1 MYLIFNSC
9 NKPMLEYRIVW
20 GIMLPILFFTIQM
33 HCHVICQLLS
43 SIQTSIFPSFPFLPH
58 NFPSLWPSSFHQE
71 AGIKKKTPTLAFMDL
86 RMSFYWSETSI
97 KDHDECEG
105 KKKNRKKGT
114 IALLIQQPDVHS
126 SLLSCPSTSLSF
138 TSKTRNQWAAIKLSK
153 PLFHWLQSGL
163 DS

>member
-20 GIMLPILFFTIQM
+20 GIMLPILFFTIQK

-105 KKKNRKKGT
+105 KKKTGKKER
-114 IALLIQQPDVHS
+114 LLYLFS
-126 SLLSCPSTSLSF
+126 SLTCIPLSCPVPPHLSLSPA
-138 TSKTRNQWAAIKLSK
+138 RQEINGQ
-153 PLFHWLQSGL
+153 P
-163 DS
+163 